1 MKTQKIKQVLLGL
14 IVPAV
19 IVAAWICATHFGSIP
34 TSILPRISMVWQA
47 FLEMLQSGQLWN
59 DLSVTLSRVLLPA
72 LRRIGNGSG
81 VSDGNVKDDSQSAAA
96 NGDGDPADPYHC
108 MDSADYSLV
117 RHRRIVQGGGDRY
130 GGILPHYDEHHER
143 HLQYAGRLYRG
154 GAAV

>member
-1 MKTQKIKQVLLGL
+1 MCHPLRQHPDQH
-14 IVPAV
+14 PAENLHG
-19 IVAAWICATHFGSIP
+19 VAGVSGNAAKRSTLERPFGHAFPCAE
-34 TSILPRISMVWQA
+34 R
-47 FLEMLQSGQLWN
+47 
-59 DLSVTLSRVLLPA
+59 LPA